1 MNAVDDNSLSRQLDE
16 LKTFLFSYIVMAPLL
31 SALFAEHI
39 DNRIVACALF
49 VGLVGGSF
57 FWVRQRVARLEESL
71 REQEQRLAEY
81 STEQERDL

>member
-1 MNAVDDNSLSRQLDE
+1 METVDDNTPNRQLDE
-16 LKTFLFSYIVMAPLL
+16 LKTFLFAYMVMAPLL

-57 FWVRQRVARLEESL
+57 FWVRQRVVRLEESL
-71 REQEQRLAEY
+71 REQERRLAEF
-81 STEQERDL
+81 SAEQDTEV